1 MIFHSFIHLD
11 LNTVLL
17 QYTDIR
23 LYKEDKMI
31 STYKC
36 KSLQMLMTMKNFAE
50 NKKTLANRL
59 KDHKL

>member
-17 QYTDIR
+17 QDTDIR

-36 KSLQMLMTMKNFAE
+36 KILKMLMTMKNFAE

>member
-23 LYKEDKMI
+23 LYKEDKNDI
-31 STYKC
+31 N
-36 KSLQMLMTMKNFAE
+36 L
-50 NKKTLANRL
+50 
-59 KDHKL
+59 

>member
-36 KSLQMLMTMKNFAE
+36 KSLKMLMTMKNFAE

-59 KDHKL
+59 NDHKL